1 MGGDMQAFALLLAA
15 MAAFLVSTIQ
25 LSIVTRGLIWLVGAA
40 LLVGSGYLMLQA
52 TGMALDHV
60 IPAIADAAQDP
71 DKKSWLITVIH
82 ANLPMLRGYVGP
94 LLDFFL
100 LFGGVVAL
108 LALVSFTPGEGLE
121 SITRL
126 LCWIVLG
133 AVLGGVATLAA
144 VAIGFGGYPERTAFF
159 GRLDPDSVID
169 ADTFRL
175 GAAPVRLFGIDALE
189 TDQKC
194 YAVGS
199 TGMIARPC
207 GDEAT
212 GLFASRTQGFL
223 IVCERVPN
231 ESGGFERDKYGRVLA
246 TCKFAEGPEK
256 GDDLATEMV
265 EGGLAVATD
274 DRYVPAQQRAQKRE
288 LGMWGTCTLTP
299 VAWRNDLTAQ
309 KNLAKPVPEWQ
320 QEEVVNPA
328 KCPPPVPATS
338 AP

>member
-1 MGGDMQAFALLLAA
+1 MGSGDMQAFALLLAA
-15 MAAFLVSTIQ
+15 MPAFLVSTIQ
-25 LSIVTRGLIWLVGAA
+25 LSIATRGVIWLIGAA
-40 LLVGSGYLMLQA
+40 LLAGAGYLMLQS

-60 IPAIADAAQDP
+60 IPAVADAAQDP
-71 DKKSWLITVIH
+71 DKKSWLIAVIH
-82 ANLPMLRGYVGP
+82 ANLPMLRGYVMP

-126 LCWIVLG
+126 LCWVVLG

-144 VAIGFGGYPERTAFF
+144 VAVGFGGYPERTAFF

-189 TDQKC
+189 ADQKC

-207 GDEAT
+207 GDEAK
-212 GLFASRTQGFL
+212 GQFAARTQGIL
-223 IVCERVPN
+223 VVCTRVQN
-231 ESGGFERDKYGRVLA
+231 ESGGFRRDKYGRVLA

-256 GDDLATEMV
+256 GDDLAAEMV
-265 EGGLAVATD
+265 EGGLAVALD
-274 DRYVPAQQRAQKRE
+274 DRYQAAQGRASQRE
-288 LGMWGTCTLTP
+288 YGMWGTCTLTP
-299 VAWRNDLTAQ
+299 EIWRDDRTARE
-309 KNLAKPVPEWQ
+309 NLAKPNPEWRPDD
-320 QEEVVNPA
+320 VVNPA
-328 KCPPPVPATS
+328 KCPPPMPTPA
-338 AP
+338 P